1 MLQSISLNKSIQK
14 YFILSIR
21 VKIEDEMLVNK
32 YFSQEIELK
41 NVPENLRILQYGKPD
56 RKIYEISD
64 SFYVNW
70 PWR

>member
-14 YFILSIR
+14 HFILSIR

-32 YFSQEIELK
+32 YFSQKTEWK